1 MQARMNHEALIARQR
16 SYFTSG
22 ATRSLEFRRAALER
36 LGKAIESRE
45 QEILTALQADLG
57 KPSIDAWTA
66 EIGLVLGEIRHAVK
80 HLKKWMKP
88 RRAKVPMLAW
98 PGKAQVGREPCG
110 VVLILGPW
118 NYPFQLVLSPLVGA
132 IAGGNCAVLKP
143 SELSPH
149 TTAVIAKLA
158 RESFPEELI
167 AVVEGEH
174 EISESLLKEKFDHIF
189 FTGSTSVG
197 RAVML
202 AAAKHLTPV
211 TLELGGKCPAIVCGL
226 DDSKSIET
234 AARRLAWGKFMNAG
248 QTCVAP
254 DHVWVERSI
263 HDVFVE
269 AVGRISKEFFG
280 PESGHLINRR
290 HFDRVVAFLQDG
302 TISSGGEYDA
312 TNLFLE
318 PTILTDVSPQSP
330 VMQEE
335 IFGPVLPVLAFDS
348 LDEVLAEIGSRP
360 SPLAVY
366 VFSND
371 ESVKRKVIEETRSG
385 GVCVNDSVVHIT
397 GHDLPFGGLG
407 DSGMGRYHGKAS
419 FDCFTHERVVLSRSL
434 AFDPD
439 FRYPPPKLS
448 LAKLKKLLRIFG

>member
-1 MQARMNHEALIARQR
+1 MNHAALIARQR
-16 SYFTSG
+16 SHFTTG
-22 ATRSLEFRRAALER
+22 ATRSLEFRRGALER
-36 LGKAIESRE
+36 LATAIEAHE
-45 QEILTALQADLG
+45 PGILKALQADLG
-57 KPSIDAWTA
+57 KPAMDAWTA
-66 EIGLVLGEIRHAVK
+66 EIGLVQGEIRHALK

-98 PGKAQVGREPCG
+98 PGRASIGREPCG

-118 NYPFQLVLSPLVGA
+118 NYPFQLVLSPLIGA
-132 IAGGNCAVLKP
+132 MAGGNCAVLKP
-143 SELSPH
+143 SELAPH
-149 TTAVIAKLA
+149 TSAVVA
-158 RESFPEELI
+158 RLVRETFPEEFI
-167 AVVEGEH
+167 AVVEGER
-174 EISESLLKEKFDHIF
+174 EVSEELLKQRFDHIF

-197 RAVML
+197 RSVME
-202 AAAKHLTPV
+202 AAARHLTPV

-226 DDSKSIET
+226 DDPKSLET

-263 HDVFVE
+263 HDTFVE
-269 AVGRISKEFFG
+269 AVGRISKEFQDREG
-280 PESGHLINRR
+280 GHLINRR
-290 HFDRVVAFLQDG
+290 HFDRVVAFLKDG
-302 TISSGGEYDA
+302 RIASGGDHDA
-312 TNLFLE
+312 AGLWIE
-318 PTILTDVSPQSP
+318 PTVLTDVSPQSP

-335 IFGPVLPVLAFDS
+335 IFGPVLPVIAFDS
-348 LDEVLAEIGSRP
+348 LEAVLSVLRSRP
-360 SPLAVY
+360 SPLALY

-371 ESVKRKVIEETRSG
+371 ESVKRRVISETSSG

-397 GHDLPFGGLG
+397 GHDLPFGGVG

-419 FDCFTHERVVLSRSL
+419 FDCFTHERVVLRRSL

-448 LAKLKKLLRIFG
+448 LAKLKKLMRVFG